1 MCAVC
6 LTQAAEDGGAAIP
19 GADAGKGA
27 VIAAVVAWVVAAI
40 DTDRKV
46 GALKQL
52 QGHVWR
58 TGFAKGKLVA
68 QLFRLVDG
76 SSGPKSCA
84 WLFYSAVIVNS

>member
-1 MCAVC
+1 VC
-6 LTQAAEDGGAAIP
+6 VTQAAEDGGAAIP

-40 DTDRKV
+40 DMERKV

-58 TGFAKGKLVA
+58 TGFAQGKLVA

-76 SSGPKSCA
+76 SSGSQELCMA
-84 WLFYSAVIVNS
+84 LYSAVIVNS